1 MKKRGQVAAFTAVI
15 VTALCCLGFPALI
28 GIFVSLGL
36 GFLIND
42 FILLPILGI
51 ALIYL
56 GYTSYNFGKSNNKIF
71 VFYIMILSGFL
82 IVLGIFFS
90 KWIAFTGIAGIIFT
104 SLYPLIYVA
113 KRKAAYESKQT
124 GQSD

>member
-1 MKKRGQVAAFTAVI
+1 MKKGGQISAITGVI
-15 VTALCCLGFPALI
+15 ISALCCIGFPVLI

-56 GYTSYNFGKSNNKIF
+56 GYSSYGFGKSNNKIF
-71 VFYIMILSGFL
+71 VFYLTILSRLL
-82 IVLGIFFS
+82 IVIGVFFG
-90 KWIAFTGIAGIIFT
+90 KWIAFAGIAGIIFT
-104 SLYPLIYVA
+104 SLYPLIYIA
-113 KRKAAYESKQT
+113 KRKAAYDSKQA